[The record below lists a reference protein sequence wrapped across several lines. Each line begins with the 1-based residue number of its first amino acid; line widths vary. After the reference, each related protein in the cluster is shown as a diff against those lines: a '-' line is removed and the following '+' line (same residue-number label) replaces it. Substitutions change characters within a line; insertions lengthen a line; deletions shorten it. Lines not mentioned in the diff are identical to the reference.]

1 MENKDLQKV
10 YENVYSKGKENFFTF
25 DTLDITAKVIN
36 EIDWTDLS
44 VLEIGCGIGDTAA
57 AIANAGASSVVACDY
72 STSAIETANQ
82 KYSLRNLNFF
92 VSSIEDT
99 KGVYDC
105 IVMQEVIEHTDNPLS
120 TIEFLS
126 KHLNPG
132 GHLILTCP
140 SFLNIRGYVWM
151 TLLTL
156 FDVPMSLTDK
166 HFISPFDMQMWA
178 DISGLSLTWST
189 FRHKQAVG
197 EGMVFDMRKRLT
209 NALQDAQ
216 MDNSKVEKLLT
227 WLSKASEF
235 EPASKSNGAKALYHF
250 RKPQ

>member
-1 MENKDLQKV
+1 MKNKDLQKIYEGV
-10 YENVYSKGKENFFTF
+10 YAKGKENFFTF
-25 DTLDITAKVIN
+25 DTLDITEKVIN
-36 EIDWTDLS
+36 EIDWPGLS

-57 AIANAGASSVVACDY
+57 AIANLGASSVVACDY
-72 STSAIETANQ
+72 SMSAIETANQ
-82 KYSLRNLNFF
+82 KHSIENLTFF
-92 VSSIEDT
+92 VSAIEDT

-151 TLLTL
+151 TLQTL

-166 HFISPFDMQMWA
+166 HFISPFDMQEWA
-178 DISGLSLTWST
+178 QSSGLSLTWNT

-209 NALQDAQ
+209 NALEDAK
-216 MDNSKVEKLLT
+216 MDNSKVDNLLT
-227 WLSKASEF
+227 WLLKASDF